1 MTKGGNIMAVLN
13 NFELDV
19 KMKCL
24 EEDMTQQQLG
34 EAIGST
40 GQYVNRV
47 MKKKEGI
54 VNKTFVDMMDALG
67 YDITITYTRKRVEK

>member
-1 MTKGGNIMAVLN
+1 MAVLN

-47 MKKKEGI
+47 MKKKDGI
-54 VNKTFVDMMDALG
+54 VNKTFVDMMDDLG
-67 YDITITYTRKRVEK
+67 YDITLTYTRKRVEK

>member
-1 MTKGGNIMAVLN
+1 MAVLN

-54 VNKTFVDMMDALG
+54 VNKTFVEMMDALG
-67 YDITITYTRKRVEK
+67 YDIILTYTRKRVEK

>member
-1 MTKGGNIMAVLN
+1 MAVLN

-54 VNKTFVDMMDALG
+54 VNKTFVEMMDALG
-67 YDITITYTRKRVEK
+67 YDITLTYTRKHVEK

>member
-1 MTKGGNIMAVLN
+1 MAVLN

-54 VNKTFVDMMDALG
+54 VNKTFVEMVDALG
-67 YDITITYTRKRVEK
+67 YDITLTYTRKRVEK

>member
-1 MTKGGNIMAVLN
+1 MAVLN

-34 EAIGST
+34 KAIGST

-47 MKKKEGI
+47 MKNKEGI
-54 VNKTFVDMMDALG
+54 VNKTFVEMMDALG
-67 YDITITYTRKRVEK
+67 YDIILTYTRKRVEK

>member
-1 MTKGGNIMAVLN
+1 MAVLN

-19 KMKCL
+19 KMKYL

-47 MKKKEGI
+47 MKKKDGI
-54 VNKTFVDMMDALG
+54 VNKTFVEMMDALG
-67 YDITITYTRKRVEK
+67 YDITLTYTRKRVEK

>member
-1 MTKGGNIMAVLN
+1 MAVLN

-47 MKKKEGI
+47 MKKKDGI
-54 VNKTFVDMMDALG
+54 VNKTFVEMMDALG
-67 YDITITYTRKRVEK
+67 YYITLTYTRKRVEK

>member
-1 MTKGGNIMAVLN
+1 MAVLN

-47 MKKKEGI
+47 MKTKDGI

-67 YDITITYTRKRVEK
+67 YDITLTYTRKRVEK

>member
-1 MTKGGNIMAVLN
+1 MAVLN

-67 YDITITYTRKRVEK
+67 YDITLTYTRKCVEK

>member
-1 MTKGGNIMAVLN
+1 MAVLN

-54 VNKTFVDMMDALG
+54 VNKTFVEMMDALG
-67 YDITITYTRKRVEK
+67 YDITLTYTRKRVDK

>member
-1 MTKGGNIMAVLN
+1 MAVLN

-54 VNKTFVDMMDALG
+54 VNKTFVEMMDALE
-67 YDITITYTRKRVEK
+67 YDITLTYTRKRVEK

>member
-1 MTKGGNIMAVLN
+1 MAVLN

-19 KMKCL
+19 KVKCL
-24 EEDMTQQQLG
+24 EADMTQQQLG

-54 VNKTFVDMMDALG
+54 VNRTFVDMMDKLG
-67 YDITITYTRKRVEK
+67 CDITLVYTPKRVEK

>member
-1 MTKGGNIMAVLN
+1 MAVLN

-47 MKKKEGI
+47 MKKKDGI
-54 VNKTFVDMMDALG
+54 VNKTFVEMIDALG
-67 YDITITYTRKRVEK
+67 YDITLTYTRKRVEK

>member
-1 MTKGGNIMAVLN
+1 MAVLN

-54 VNKTFVDMMDALG
+54 VNKTFVEMMDSLG
-67 YDITITYTRKRVEK
+67 YDLTLTYTRKRVEK

>member
-1 MTKGGNIMAVLN
+1 MAVLN

-54 VNKTFVDMMDALG
+54 VNKTFVERMDGLG
-67 YDITITYTRKRVEK
+67 YDISLTYKRKRVDK

>member
-1 MTKGGNIMAVLN
+1 MAVLN

-67 YDITITYTRKRVEK
+67 YDITLTYTRKRVEK

>member
-1 MTKGGNIMAVLN
+1 MAVLN

-40 GQYVNRV
+40 GQYVNCV

-67 YDITITYTRKRVEK
+67 YDITLTYTRKRVEK

>member
-1 MTKGGNIMAVLN
+1 MAVLN

-54 VNKTFVDMMDALG
+54 VNKTFVD
-67 YDITITYTRKRVEK
+67 DITLTYTRKRVEK